1 MLDLSL
7 INFFIFVLRIYGSLL
22 KCTLQPTL
30 ENLSLKYP
38 MWSSWLRNL
47 KELLAGKEIFI
58 ILSSRK
64 YVAYSITVKN

>member
-30 ENLSLKYP
+30 ENLLSLKYP
-38 MWSSWLRNL
+38 MWSS
-47 KELLAGKEIFI
+47 
-58 ILSSRK
+58 
-64 YVAYSITVKN
+64 VA